1 MPLTALQQKIVSLA
15 ADRGI
20 AIFAHTYQPRE
31 IQEIASVVA
40 DSLELARRSRDGI
53 ERSIV
58 LCGVHFMAESAAI
71 LAPEKTV
78 LLPNLEAGCPMAN
91 MIDEA
96 SLLEFKAAHP
106 GAPVV
111 TYVNSSARVKA
122 LSDVCCTSANAL
134 AVVRNIAAREVIFT
148 PDKFLG
154 GWVQEKLGA
163 EKTIHLYPGYCPTHQ
178 RFRESDVKAL
188 RAAHPQALVL
198 CHPEVNPL
206 IRGYADEIMST
217 SQMIR
222 FAGEHAAEE
231 FIILTETG
239 IRFPLETKYP
249 GKRFYFPDE
258 RIVCPNMKATS
269 LSDVLASVEQGV
281 HRITVPEDVRVKA
294 CRALDAMLQYS

>member
-1 MPLTALQQKIVSLA
+1 MPLTELQQRIMALA
-15 ADRGI
+15 HDRRA

-31 IQEIASVVA
+31 IQEIALVVA
-40 DSLELARRSRDGI
+40 DSLELARRSRDGK
-53 ERSIV
+53 ERTII

-71 LAPEKTV
+71 LAPEKTI

-91 MIDEA
+91 MIDEK
-96 SLLEFKAAHP
+96 SLMDFKAEHP
-106 GAPVV
+106 SAPVV

-134 AVVRNIAAREVIFT
+134 AVVKGVASREVIFT

-154 GWVQEKLGA
+154 GWVQEKLGG

-178 RFRESDVKAL
+178 RFKESDVTRLK
-188 RAAHPQALVL
+188 REHPKTKIL

-206 IRGYADEIMST
+206 IRSYADEVLST

-222 FAGEHAAEE
+222 FAGESDADE

-258 RIVCPNMKATS
+258 RIVCPNMKMTS
-269 LSDVLASVEQGV
+269 LADVLSSLERGT
-281 HRITVPEDVRVKA
+281 HRITVPEDIRVKA
-294 CRALDAMLQYS
+294 FHALDAMLSYS